1 MAITQAQTAFDADAL
16 DTAAT
21 IALVSERR
29 RAFRE
34 IVHAQAVNGKFAQA
48 VRWATDNS
56 DPLMRAAGLLGAAEG
71 ALEAVGFSDAYEIK
85 VNRYWLRSSVLMNV
99 AC

>member
-1 MAITQAQTAFDADAL
+1 
-16 DTAAT
+16 
-21 IALVSERR
+21 
-29 RAFRE
+29 
-34 IVHAQAVNGKFAQA
+34 
-48 VRWATDNS
+48 
-56 DPLMRAAGLLGAAEG
+56 MRAAGLLGAAEG